1 MLTDV
6 GLTSSEADGAK
17 LARGKEIMEPIQSAD
32 NVGAAGWRAERGGFR
47 VYCFACSRSSTSPS
61 PIARGSRCTTCG
73 GTMLSEP
80 ETIF

>member
-6 GLTSSEADGAK
+6 GLTSREADQAK
-17 LARGKEIMEPIQSAD
+17 QAQSKEIREPTQSAGG
-32 NVGAAGWRAERGGFR
+32 VEVAGWRAERGGFR
-47 VYCFACSRSSTSPS
+47 VYCFACSRSSTSASPS
-61 PIARGSRCTTCG
+61 ARGSRCSTCG